1 MKECTQCKINRPLED
16 YPKVYTKKKD
26 GTPIGDGRR
35 ANCRFC
41 ENKRRKKLYDSNPVS
56 RMLMNSKSR
65 ARQYKLEFNITL
77 KDVPIPKLCPLL
89 EVPLI
94 LGTAENYEF
103 SPSID
108 RIDST
113 KGYIKGNVRVI
124 SLLANRM
131 KSNATKEQCVLF
143 AKNIQ
148 NYFN

>member
-1 MKECTQCKINRPLED
+1 MYRVMDD
-16 YPKVYTKKKD
+16 YPKVYTKRKD
-26 GTPIGDGRR
+26 GTPVGDGRR
-35 ANCRFC
+35 ANCRLC
-41 ENKRRKKLYDSNPVS
+41 ENKRRKKTYDANPIS

-65 ARQYKLEFNITL
+65 ARQHKIEFNITL

-108 RIDST
+108 RIDSS

-131 KSNATKEQCVLF
+131 KSNANQEQCILF

-148 NYFN
+148 TYFN

>member
-1 MKECTQCKINRPLED
+1 
-16 YPKVYTKKKD
+16 
-26 GTPIGDGRR
+26 
-35 ANCRFC
+35 
-41 ENKRRKKLYDSNPVS
+41 
-56 RMLMNSKSR
+56 MNSKSR

-77 KDVPIPKLCPLL
+77 EDVPIPKLCPLL
-89 EVPLI
+89 EIPLK

-113 KGYIKGNVRVI
+113 KGYIKGNVRVV